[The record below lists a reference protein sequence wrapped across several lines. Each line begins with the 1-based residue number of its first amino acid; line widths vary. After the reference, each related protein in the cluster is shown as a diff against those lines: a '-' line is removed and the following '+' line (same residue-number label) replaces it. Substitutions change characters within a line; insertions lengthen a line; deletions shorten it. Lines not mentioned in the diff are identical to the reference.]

1 MTVYMRALFD
11 DTLSTNPLYSRYQ
24 SERGRGAD
32 LSMVKASQTTSDRS
46 SSMSEPRYDIY
57 FRGDLLDG
65 FFADFVKADMAQ
77 LFKTDPARL
86 EAFFSGTP
94 QPVKL
99 KVDKP
104 TAAKYKAALEK
115 IGAKPII
122 VPMGKAPP
130 AVTTPAPRPETGQSG
145 QNGQTA
151 STQAGEGD
159 WTILPTGSDIG
170 EHRDVQPA
178 SIDTSGLSIAQAG
191 ATLVENPE
199 RPAPV
204 QVDISGLSLD
214 EPGAT
219 LVEHPARPAPVEVNI
234 SGLSLG
240 EPGVTLVDDEKAAP
254 PPPPDISHLRLE

>member
-1 MTVYMRALFD
+1 
-11 DTLSTNPLYSRYQ
+11 
-24 SERGRGAD
+24 
-32 LSMVKASQTTSDRS
+32 
-46 SSMSEPRYDIY
+46 MSEARYDIY

-94 QPVKL
+94 QPIKL
-99 KVDKP
+99 KVDRP

-122 VPMGKAPP
+122 VPMGEAIPARAAQPAASDPEARRQATAPEQETRAESPP
-130 AVTTPAPRPETGQSG
+130 AGTT
-145 QNGQTA
+145 
-151 STQAGEGD
+151 D
-159 WTILPTGSDIG
+159 WTILPAGSDIG
-170 EHRDVQPA
+170 EHREVQPV
-178 SIDTSGLSIAQAG
+178 SVDTTGLSLAQAG
-191 ATLVENPE
+191 ATLVEHPE

-219 LVEHPARPAPVEVNI
+219 LVENPARPAPPQVDI
-234 SGLSLG
+234 SGLSLD
-240 EPGVTLVDDEKAAP
+240 EPGVTLVDSDKAAP
-254 PPPPDISHLRLE
+254 PPPPDISHLTLK

>member
-1 MTVYMRALFD
+1 
-11 DTLSTNPLYSRYQ
+11 
-24 SERGRGAD
+24 
-32 LSMVKASQTTSDRS
+32 
-46 SSMSEPRYDIY
+46 MSEPRYDIY
-57 FRGDLLDG
+57 FKGDLLDG
-65 FFADFVKADMAQ
+65 FYSDFVKADMAQ

-130 AVTTPAPRPETGQSG
+130 ATAAAPRPETGQSG
-145 QNGQTA
+145 QAVQA
-151 STQAGEGD
+151 DSAPAGESD
-159 WTILPTGSDIG
+159 WTILPAGSDIG
-170 EHRDVQPA
+170 EHRDVRPV
-178 SIDTSGLSIAQAG
+178 SVDTSGLSIAQAG
-191 ATLVENPE
+191 ATLVEHPE
-199 RPAPV
+199 RPTPV

-219 LVEHPARPAPVEVNI
+219 LVENPERPVPVQVDI
-234 SGLSLG
+234 SGLSLD
-240 EPGVTLVDDEKAAP
+240 EPGVTLVDNDKAAP
-254 PPPPDISHLRLE
+254 PPSPDISHLTLE

>member
-1 MTVYMRALFD
+1 
-11 DTLSTNPLYSRYQ
+11 
-24 SERGRGAD
+24 
-32 LSMVKASQTTSDRS
+32 
-46 SSMSEPRYDIY
+46 MSEARYDIY

-65 FFADFVKADMAQ
+65 FYADFVKADMAQ

-86 EAFFSGTP
+86 EAFFAGTP

-130 AVTTPAPRPETGQSG
+130 AVANPTPQPEANTTDQDTKVAPASAG
-145 QNGQTA
+145 A
-151 STQAGEGD
+151 SD
-159 WTILPTGSDIG
+159 WTILPPGSDIG
-170 EHRDVQPA
+170 EHRDIQPM
-178 SIDTSGLSIAQAG
+178 SVDISGLSLAQMG
-191 ATLVENPE
+191 AALVEQQP
-199 RPAPV
+199 RPTPV

-219 LVEHPARPAPVEVNI
+219 LVDHPNRPAPVQVDI
-234 SGLSLG
+234 SALSLDEPGAILVDG
-240 EPGVTLVDDEKAAP
+240 EPTPVP
-254 PPPPDISHLRLE
+254 PAPDISHLTLE

>member
-1 MTVYMRALFD
+1 M
-11 DTLSTNPLYSRYQ
+11 N
-24 SERGRGAD
+24 
-32 LSMVKASQTTSDRS
+32 
-46 SSMSEPRYDIY
+46 EPRYDIY

-65 FFADFVKADMAQ
+65 FYADFVKADMAQ

-104 TAAKYKAALEK
+104 TAVKYKAALEK

-130 AVTTPAPRPETGQSG
+130 AATTPEPQPETGQPG
-145 QNGQTA
+145 QAEPAA
-151 STQAGEGD
+151 SAPARERD
-159 WTILPTGSDIG
+159 WTILPAGSDIG

-178 SIDTSGLSIAQAG
+178 SVDTSGLSIAQAG
-191 ATLVENPE
+191 ATLVEHPE
-199 RPAPV
+199 RPTPV

-214 EPGAT
+214 EPGVT
-219 LVEHPARPAPVEVNI
+219 LVENPARPAPVQVDI
-234 SGLSLG
+234 SALSLD
-240 EPGVTLVDDEKAAP
+240 EPGVTLVDNNKAAP
-254 PPPPDISHLRLE
+254 PPPPDISHLTLE

>member
-1 MTVYMRALFD
+1 
-11 DTLSTNPLYSRYQ
+11 
-24 SERGRGAD
+24 
-32 LSMVKASQTTSDRS
+32 
-46 SSMSEPRYDIY
+46 MSEPRYDIY

-65 FFADFVKADMAQ
+65 FYADFVKADMAQ
-77 LFKTDPARL
+77 LFKTDPDRL

-130 AVTTPAPRPETGQSG
+130 AVATPAPQPESG
-145 QNGQTA
+145 QPREAGQAA
-151 STQAGEGD
+151 STPTGEGD
-159 WTILPTGSDIG
+159 WSILPAGSDIG
-170 EHRDVQPA
+170 EQRDVQPV
-178 SIDTSGLSIAQAG
+178 SVDTSGLSIAQAG

-214 EPGAT
+214 EPGVT
-219 LVEHPARPAPVEVNI
+219 LVENPERPAPVQVDI
-234 SGLSLG
+234 SALSLD
-240 EPGVTLVDDEKAAP
+240 EPGVTLVENDKAAP
-254 PPPPDISHLRLE
+254 PPPPDISHLTLE